1 MKEEQR
7 RGEKSVLVSRREG
20 GQCNIPVFIT
30 IKGGVLKFI
39 MQTSRRFYKNMNKP
53 WRNFVHHDK
62 VLECS
67 TRIIRRQEAWIF
79 SCHGKIQNFL
89 ELDIC
94 RELRYLQGA
103 SQIVTSVTHPRGYGC
118 LYKEGATPCHAI
130 LLHSIPHTSKGMVEV
145 SIGRVCQ
152 VSHHKVCVPL

>member
-1 MKEEQR
+1 MRPSPWARWRGRLLLLFFLPSPSFFSPAFCLYLLPRRSASWRPGDVEGEVGLALGEEAARWR
-7 RGEKSVLVSRREG
+7 RAVKARSGSSEVLG
-20 GQCNIPVFIT
+20 CNIPVFIT

-79 SCHGKIQNFL
+79 SCHGKI
-89 ELDIC
+89 
-94 RELRYLQGA
+94 
-103 SQIVTSVTHPRGYGC
+103 
-118 LYKEGATPCHAI
+118 
-130 LLHSIPHTSKGMVEV
+130 
-145 SIGRVCQ
+145 
-152 VSHHKVCVPL
+152 